1 MVRRPVV
8 NYPFSSF
15 KAALAKAT
23 GDASKAATFL
33 AALDSMQ
40 KAIFSS
46 STQQGGTTITI
57 NGNDVQVTVR
67 NVDLMLTGPVLIY
80 TTTRSRFTV
89 SEVSIWGDTV
99 AGVGTAPEVG
109 FGTSTSSDN
118 VFTYSPLYGTS
129 VGPSGNWMFTN
140 GTGTRQQGLT
150 LGGKLYLLKRPGTGK
165 FSATVTMK
173 GYYT

>member
-1 MVRRPVV
+1 MV

-23 GDASKAATFL
+23 GDASKTSTFL

-46 STQQGGTTITI
+46 TIEQGGTTITI

-67 NVDLMLTGPVLIY
+67 NVNLMLSGPVLIY
-80 TTTRSRFTV
+80 TTTKSRFTV
-89 SEVSIWGDTV
+89 SLISVWGDTV

-118 VFTYSPLYGTS
+118 VFTYSTLFGTS
-129 VGPSGNWMFTN
+129 GGPAGNWMFAN

-150 LGGKLYLLKRPGTGK
+150 LGDKLYLLKRPGTGK

-173 GYYT
+173 GFYS